1 MARRRAHE
9 QAGLLDDVTRL
20 SQFPRRKPRA
30 PAKFDGPHNPREAR
44 FLQTILHRH
53 ITREETDAITGASNS
68 PELVNKLRERGLSLP
83 CYRVGAYDKDNLW
96 TWRGLYAATPADKRA
111 IAKGLNGA
119 LPSRQA
125 KGTKGGKSNR
135 GAKQ

>member
-1 MARRRAHE
+1 MARRRANE
-9 QAGLLDDVTRL
+9 QADLLDDVTKL

-53 ITREETDAITGASNS
+53 ITREEADAVAGASNS

-83 CYRVGAYDKDNLW
+83 CYRVGAYDRDALW
-96 TWRGLYAATPADKRA
+96 TWRGLYGATEADKKA
-111 IAKGLNGA
+111 IAKGLYGA

-125 KGTKGGKSNR
+125 KGTKGRKNSGE
-135 GAKQ
+135 AKQ